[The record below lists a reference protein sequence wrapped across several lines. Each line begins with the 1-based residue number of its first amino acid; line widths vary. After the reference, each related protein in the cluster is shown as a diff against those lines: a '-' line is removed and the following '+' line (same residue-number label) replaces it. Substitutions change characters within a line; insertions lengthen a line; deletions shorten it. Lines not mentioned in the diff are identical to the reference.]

1 MYFLEK
7 RLSTSKINLMT
18 VYDVLA
24 VHQKRKTILVLIKN
38 ANLIMLRTLEH
49 LKYWKTKRRYIQ
61 KDNIGENNKKKQLK
75 RVQPGTYLRSEY
87 TKTNNRKQVLK
98 EKAKT
103 EDTNKEKQT
112 KKKKIY
118 ILGDSLIKYLKGL
131 DISAKLK
138 SVIAFMCDL
147 LQVQGSQAWRLCKA
161 MHSRR

>member
-1 MYFLEK
+1 M
-7 RLSTSKINLMT
+7 
-18 VYDVLA
+18 
-24 VHQKRKTILVLIKN
+24 KT
-38 ANLIMLRTLEH
+38 T
-49 LKYWKTKRRYIQ
+49 
-61 KDNIGENNKKKQLK
+61 KKKQLK

-147 LQVQGSQAWRLCKA
+147 LQVQGSQA
-161 MHSRR
+161 